1 MDEGFDREFYRCRW
15 RLVLPVGPDGIQP
28 YVRATRGAGS
38 SASRSALRRLL
49 AISRRDAKA
58 GQSFRPWG
66 AIGAGVR
73 EGRRCR

>member
-38 SASRSALRRLL
+38 SASRSVLRCLL
-49 AISRRDAKA
+49 AIFA
-58 GQSFRPWG
+58 G
-66 AIGAGVR
+66 
-73 EGRRCR
+73 

>member
-38 SASRSALRRLL
+38 SASRSVLRCLL
-49 AISRRDAKA
+49 AIFA
-58 GQSFRPWG
+58 
-66 AIGAGVR
+66 
-73 EGRRCR
+73 GRRQGGPVL

>member
-38 SASRSALRRLL
+38 SAGWLWKNASICAMAES
-49 AISRRDAKA
+49 
-58 GQSFRPWG
+58 P
-66 AIGAGVR
+66 
-73 EGRRCR
+73 